1 MKETLY
7 VVINKKKLNINFKHQ
22 IDLFTLNEFVLTDI
36 EKLKCNH
43 FFPDPKK
50 TAVQSEELILKTQK
64 IKTEIINKLEK
75 MYIFKNIKDLDELVD
90 PLLEIKLSRLFY
102 LDKVLPDYKKYI
114 LINAGRN
121 YNYFSKTKLILA
133 IDKIYC
139 DNKNKKNDFLKRFY
153 KFKFN
158 LYDLFLLKIQKILIK
173 KIIKDNKRKILF
185 FSDRGAYF
193 IENLKNKLRKKEDII
208 LYYLPTDSYIRIF
221 LLIINQLFGFLFK
234 NNLKEIG
241 IFLLPYNKFE
251 YSDLKLKENINE
263 FYIQEIPIEYS
274 KYLLKQLYSYI
285 LNTTSF
291 TNYLINL
298 FEGSKIKNS
307 FFHSVRFPDLFS
319 FSRVLSKYNNDVR
332 LISHGTHTIQKKDNL
347 SFIASK
353 SLAIGLT
360 YTKEK
365 KIKLLSQSSY
375 CDDFLDMLKVKY
387 WKINRI
393 AQPIINKGLSQDRTP
408 NKKSKFKILF
418 VGTIKQLGERRY
430 YFESSSE
437 FFASIN
443 NIYNKLKKYKS
454 LYQIKIRIRNVQNE
468 ISNDI
473 LFNFIKNKKDFL
485 TISNK
490 ESIYDEIEK
499 CDCLISF
506 SSTTLEEGLFMNKPV
521 MCYGL
526 PKYNHLSQYE
536 SYEPEN
542 ICKLNSYNK
551 LKIIESALERKFI
564 HKKIKER
571 KIDYFFT

>member
-7 VVINKKKLNINFKHQ
+7 VVINKKNLNINFKNK

-36 EKLKCNH
+36 EKLKCKH

-50 TAVQSEELILKTQK
+50 TSIESEELILKTHK
-64 IKTEIINKLEK
+64 IKTKIINKLEK
-75 MYIFKNIKDLDELVD
+75 MYIFQNIKDLDELVD

-102 LDKVLPDYKKYI
+102 LNKVLPDYKKYI
-114 LINAGRN
+114 LVNADRN
-121 YNYFSKTKLILA
+121 YDYFSKTDLILA

-139 DNKNKKNDFLKRFY
+139 DKKNKKNDFLKRFY
-153 KFKFN
+153 KFKVN
-158 LYDLFLLKIQKILIK
+158 LYDLLLLKIQKILIK
-173 KIIKDNKRKILF
+173 KIIKNDKRKILF
-185 FSDRGAYF
+185 FSDRSAYF
-193 IENLKNKLRKKEDII
+193 IDNLKVKLRKKDDLV
-208 LYYLPTDSYIRIF
+208 LYYLPTESYLRIF
-221 LLIINQLFGFLFK
+221 LLIVNQLFGFLFK

-241 IFLLPYNKFE
+241 MFLLPYNKFE
-251 YSDLKLKENINE
+251 YSDLKLNENINE
-263 FYIQEIPIEYS
+263 FYIQEIPLDYS
-274 KYLLKQLYSYI
+274 KYLIKQLYSYV
-285 LNTTSF
+285 LNTASF

-298 FEGSKIKNS
+298 FENSKIKNC

-319 FSRVLSKYNNDVR
+319 FSRVLSKYNNDVK

-347 SFIASK
+347 SFIASR

-365 KIKLLSQSSY
+365 RIKLLSQSSY
-375 CDDFLDMLKVKY
+375 CDDFLDMLEVKY
-387 WKINRI
+387 LKINRI
-393 AQPIINKGLSQDRTP
+393 IKPINKDLSREKTS
-408 NKKSKFKILF
+408 NNKSKFKILF
-418 VGTIKQLGERRY
+418 VGTVKQLGERRY

-437 FFASIN
+437 FFTSIN
-443 NIYNKLKKYKS
+443 NLYNKLNKYKS
-454 LYQIKIRIRNVQNE
+454 SLHIKIRIRDVQNE

-473 LFNFIKNKKDFL
+473 LNNFIKNKKDFL
-485 TISNK
+485 TISNQK
-490 ESIYDEIEK
+490 SIYNEIEK

-542 ICKLNSYNK
+542 ISKYNYDK

-564 HKKIKER
+564 HKRIKER

>member
-7 VVINKKKLNINFKHQ
+7 VVINKKNLNINFNNQ

-50 TAVQSEELILKTQK
+50 TSIQSEELILKTQK
-64 IKTEIINKLEK
+64 IKKEIINKLEK
-75 MYIFKNIKDLDELVD
+75 MYIFQNIKDLDELVD
-90 PLLEIKLSRLFY
+90 PLLEIKLSRIFY
-102 LDKVLPDYKKYI
+102 LNKVLPDYKKYI

-121 YNYFSKTKLILA
+121 NDYFSKTELILA
-133 IDKIYC
+133 IDYIYC
-139 DNKNKKNDFLKRFY
+139 DKNNKKNDFLKRFY
-153 KFKFN
+153 KFKVN
-158 LYDLFLLKIQKILIK
+158 LYDLFLLRIQKIFIK
-173 KIIKDNKRKILF
+173 NIIKDNKRKILF
-185 FSDRGAYF
+185 FSDRSAYF
-193 IENLKNKLRKKEDII
+193 INNLKIKLRKKEDII
-208 LYYLPTDSYIRIF
+208 LYYLPTESYFRIF
-221 LLIINQLFGFLFK
+221 LLIVNQLFGFLFK

-251 YSDLKLKENINE
+251 YNNLKLKENINQ
-263 FYIQEIPIEYS
+263 FYIQQIPLEYS
-274 KYLLKQLYSYI
+274 KYLIEQLYSYV
-285 LNTTSF
+285 LNTKSF

-332 LISHGTHTIQKKDNL
+332 LISHGTHTVQKKDNL
-347 SFIASK
+347 SFIASR

-365 KIKLLSQSSY
+365 RIKLLSQSSY

-387 WKINRI
+387 LKINRI
-393 AQPIINKGLSQDRTP
+393 IQPFNKGINQDKTP
-408 NKKSKFKILF
+408 NNKSKFKILF
-418 VGTIKQLGERRY
+418 VGTVKQLGERRY

-443 NIYNKLKKYKS
+443 NLYNKLKKYRS
-454 LYQIKIRIRNVQNE
+454 LFQIKIRIRDVQNE

-473 LFNFIKNKKDFL
+473 LCNFLKNKKDFL
-485 TISNK
+485 TISSQD
-490 ESIYDEIEK
+490 SIYNEIEK

-536 SYEPEN
+536 GYRPEN
-542 ICKLNSYNK
+542 ISKFNYKK
-551 LKIIESALERKFI
+551 LKIIESTLERKFI
-564 HKKIKER
+564 HKSIRER